1 MTSCKHFLLFLCVL
15 ALVSLTYFFRPTKTP
30 ENAMAS
36 ITPATL
42 VSTDDCQNTISLWLD
57 GKKQFRAKIVSDI
70 LIYQD
75 IEFAGYYQDEESF
88 ILLADIFGNELILE
102 KKSDVYLQKDVPEEE
117 AKGMGWKLK
126 RLSNSQ

>member
-1 MTSCKHFLLFLCVL
+1 MFLRGSKTANENLP
-15 ALVSLTYFFRPTKTP
+15 APSSPTF
-30 ENAMAS
+30 E
-36 ITPATL
+36 
-42 VSTDDCQNTISLWLD
+42 STNDCQNTISLWLD

-102 KKSDVYLQKDVPEEE
+102 KK
-117 AKGMGWKLK
+117 
-126 RLSNSQ
+126 